1 MSVALY
7 FLSGDTTEF
16 KLFEI
21 NEWVVSGFQQKNNN
35 GNWKLKNY
43 SHSEILYLNRDYNE
57 KQFFYSYQP
66 SKGAFLTRPE
76 MEQYVFGKKD
86 ALYYY
91 SPKKQFYY
99 AALFGLAV
107 GLLDASYDF
116 KSGYVGFC
124 KNGLIHTFSL
134 DLHIFARN

>member
-1 MSVALY
+1 
-7 FLSGDTTEF
+7 
-16 KLFEI
+16 
-21 NEWVVSGFQQKNNN
+21 
-35 GNWKLKNY
+35 
-43 SHSEILYLNRDYNE
+43 
-57 KQFFYSYQP
+57 
-66 SKGAFLTRPE
+66 

-116 KSGYVGFC
+116 KSGYVGFFNG
-124 KNGLIHTFSL
+124 KNGLLTLSVPLISTFFVGDKKLKLMDKSIVNEGDIL
-134 DLHIFARN
+134 EESYKHGYETIRKGRIRRRFLGEPFRCWNDHSN